1 MTAAATTTSPPIAKA
16 APGFRGV
23 VVGPGAGAIEPV
35 LASLLGERSDKT
47 VLKDN
52 AVRTVYRAAAPGT
65 PWRSVIVK
73 VYKKPPPLT
82 AAKHAIVGRPFRR
95 EWRGI
100 ARVRAA
106 GLAAPEPLATGIFEG
121 RPFLVT
127 AEIASARTAGSVLRE
142 TRDRAARASL
152 LAALARLAAGLAG
165 AGLFHRDLH
174 TGNFLVGG
182 DGEVRVI
189 DLHTLVRLPRFVPFW
204 RAADRA
210 RLFQSLLDMT
220 TRTERLRFVR
230 AYAGEAAAERGGA
243 RAIFAAAEA
252 RARALERRRI
262 RSRTKRCVVRSS
274 EFWREEIPGARLFY
288 RRSFGRDAALAAV
301 AAHER
306 ATGAAVLK
314 NGRRTKVTRVET
326 AAPGRDACVKEHRV
340 RGLRDLVRNLV
351 WRGRARN
358 EWMAGHALAVLGL
371 ATPRTLA
378 LVEGRGRRSSF
389 VVTEFAPALRELDR
403 SIHEAWAK
411 GKRPPPSR
419 RRPLVRLAAELVA
432 TLHARRLYHNDL
444 KAKNLLLG
452 RRDGDGAESLW
463 IIDLTGVRVGRR
475 FTQRRRLK
483 NLAQLDTSLP
493 PEASRTDRLRF
504 LREYLLLLR
513 THEDRKALARAARH
527 AGRHRT
533 NYWNR

>member
-1 MTAAATTTSPPIAKA
+1 MSVTV
-16 APGFRGV
+16 APGAESIEREIERILATRPAGLD
-23 VVGPGAGAIEPV
+23 GA
-35 LASLLGERSDKT
+35 
-47 VLKDN
+47 LKDN
-52 AVRTVYRAAAPGT
+52 AVRTVWRAAAPA
-65 PWRSVIVK
+65 PWRAAIVK
-73 VYKKPPPLT
+73 TWKKPPLAT
-82 AAKHAIVGRPFRR
+82 ALKHAIVGRPVAR

-100 ARVRAA
+100 ARARAA
-106 GLAAPEPLATGIFEG
+106 GIPAPEPLATGDVGG

-127 AEIASARTAGSVLRE
+127 AEIAGARTAGSVLRSS
-142 TRDRAARASL
+142 RDRRERNAL
-152 LAALARLAAGLAG
+152 LAELARVAALLAR

-174 TGNFLVGG
+174 TGNFLVGS
-182 DGEVRVI
+182 DGVVRLI
-189 DLHTLVRLPRFVPFW
+189 DLHTLVAMPAFVPLW
-204 RAADRA
+204 RSADRA

-220 TRTERLRFVR
+220 TRAERLRFLR
-230 AYAGEAAAERGGA
+230 AYAAAAGRGDA
-243 RAIFAAAEA
+243 RALFRAAET

-262 RSRTKRCVVRSS
+262 RSRTKRCVVKST
-274 EFWREEIPGARLFY
+274 EFWVDGTPGARVFF

-301 AAHER
+301 AAHEL
-306 ATGAAVLK
+306 AVGAAILK
-314 NGRRTKVTRVET
+314 NGRRTKVTRVE
-326 AAPGRDACVKEHRV
+326 AGGRTACVKEHRV
-340 RGLRDLVRNLV
+340 RGLRDLARNLV

-403 SIHEAWAK
+403 SIHEEWA
-411 GKRPPPSR
+411 RERQVPPSAR
-419 RRPLVRLAAELVA
+419 RGLVRLAAELVA

-452 RRDGDGAESLW
+452 RRESDGSPALW

-475 FTQRRRLK
+475 FTERRRRK

-493 PEASRTDRLRF
+493 PEASRTDRRRF

-513 THEDRKALARAARH
+513 SHEDPKALARAVRRAGSGRGNYWSL
-527 AGRHRT
+527 AGRK
-533 NYWNR
+533 